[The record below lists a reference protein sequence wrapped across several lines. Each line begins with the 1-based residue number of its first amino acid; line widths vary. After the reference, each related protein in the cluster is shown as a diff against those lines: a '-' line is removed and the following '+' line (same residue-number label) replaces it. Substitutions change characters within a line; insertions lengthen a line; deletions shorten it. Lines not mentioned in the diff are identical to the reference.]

1 MAKKKKLIWHTY
13 DSLYKKSGHTSDD
26 DCGGD
31 DE

>member
-1 MAKKKKLIWHTY
+1 MAK
-13 DSLYKKSGHTSDD
+13 SLYRHYLRKLQKRETASDD

>member
-1 MAKKKKLIWHTY
+1 MAK
-13 DSLYKKSGHTSDD
+13 SLYRHYLRKMNKGHTSDD

>member
-1 MAKKKKLIWHTY
+1 MAK
-13 DSLYKKSGHTSDD
+13 SLYRHYLRKKDPADDD